1 MERSECRK
9 GHLSTEMVAWARMTA
24 KRGRYSNV
32 EMVTH
37 IAEKYG
43 IKVSKYTLDIAL
55 KGAK

>member
-1 MERSECRK
+1 
-9 GHLSTEMVAWARMTA
+9 MVAWARMTA